1 MTATLLIGL
10 LLWAAGTVMLRIVG
24 DGLLRPGAGP
34 RAVALFAGS
43 FVSMALVAPAL
54 FRLLHL
60 PGDVWF
66 EAVAL
71 LTLPTLLLD
80 AFSCL
85 FFNRVFPNI
94 APGAAGMFGGWM
106 LISCAGA
113 IAGVWI
119 AR

>member
-1 MTATLLIGL
+1 MTMVLLVGVG
-10 LLWAAGTVMLRIVG
+10 LWAAGTVTLRAVG
-24 DGLLRPGAGP
+24 DGLLRAGAGS
-34 RAVALFAGS
+34 RAIGLYAGS
-43 FVSMALVAPAL
+43 FVAMALVAPAL
-54 FRLLHL
+54 FYLLGL
-60 PGDVWF
+60 PGERWF

-80 AFSCL
+80 PFSCL
-85 FFNRVFPNI
+85 FFTRVFPNI
-94 APGAAGMFGGWM
+94 APGAAGVFGGWM